1 MFLGGSML
9 SLKILKSRVS
19 KMPFPAFWGKILQ
32 NSEDYRTPYIN
43 TQNTTL
49 STLNTCIVY
58 TDIIIIVYTD
68 IIIIVFTDH

>member
-1 MFLGGSML
+1 
-9 SLKILKSRVS
+9 
-19 KMPFPAFWGKILQ
+19 MPFPAFWGKILQ
-32 NSEDYRTPYIN
+32 NSEDYRTSYIN

-68 IIIIVFTDH
+68 IIIIVSTDH

>member
-32 NSEDYRTPYIN
+32 NSEDYRTSYIN

-68 IIIIVFTDH
+68 IIIIVSTDH

>member
-1 MFLGGSML
+1 ML

-32 NSEDYRTPYIN
+32 NSEDYRTSYIN

-68 IIIIVFTDH
+68 IIIIVSTDH